1 MKVDSFR
8 YFVLTYSCKDV
19 NGYRRSGSI
28 GVIARDIKSA
38 IYIGEKHINVY
49 GDVVIWNISHHGEVH
64 AIDQHAMDLLIH
76 E

>member
-1 MKVDSFR
+1 MGMNSFR

-19 NGYRRSGSI
+19 NGYRKSGSI

-38 IYIGEKHINVY
+38 IMIGEKSIGWH

-64 AIDQHAMDLLIH
+64 AIDEQAKDLLC
-76 E
+76 